1 MAELTVAQAYAF
13 DKRLGWLWFLGAS
26 RPVRS
31 RAGVRFAQPFWSVK
45 SVKPAKVAPG
55 FS

>member
-1 MAELTVAQAYAF
+1 MLTVAQAHRIDPRFA
-13 DKRLGWLWFLGAS
+13 WLWDLGAS